1 MERLSRR
8 RPCYVCWPTGRKAAP
23 MAIHPT
29 AIVDPTA
36 RIAESAEVGPYSI
49 VGADV
54 EFGARTQI
62 KGHVFMEG
70 PLWIGE
76 DNVFFPYS
84 TVGVAPQDLKYAG
97 ERSATR
103 IGHRNRIREFVTIH
117 RGTEGGGMLTSIGD
131 DNLLMAYVH
140 IAHDS
145 RVGSHIVLANAVT
158 FGGHVIVE
166 DWAVIGGSAGVHQFC
181 RVGRHAIVGGYS
193 VITRDVLPFSNTVTA
208 REAKVFGANAT
219 GLERRGF
226 SAETVDALHKAFR
239 LLTRAGLNTS
249 QAVAR
254 IREEIPGSGEVEELL
269 AFIEASERG
278 VIK

>member
-1 MERLSRR
+1 
-8 RPCYVCWPTGRKAAP
+8 

-36 RIAESAEVGPYSI
+36 RIAESAEIGPYTV

-54 EFGARTQI
+54 EIGARTHF

-70 PLWIGE
+70 PLRIGE

-84 TVGVAPQDLKYAG
+84 TVGVAPQDLKYKG
-97 ERSATR
+97 ERSETR
-103 IGHRNRIREFVTIH
+103 IGHRNRIREFCTIH
-117 RGTEGGGMLTSIGD
+117 RGTQGGGMITSIGD

-140 IAHDS
+140 VAHDVH
-145 RVGSHIVLANAVT
+145 VGSHTVLSHAAT
-158 FGGHVIVE
+158 LGGHVLVE
-166 DWAVIGGSAGVHQFC
+166 DWAWIGAASGVHQFC

-193 VITRDVLPFSNTVTA
+193 VITQDVMPFSNTVTA

-226 SAETVDALHKAFR
+226 SAETIDALHKAFR

-254 IREEIPGSGEVEELL
+254 IREEIPGTGEVEELL